1 MPIRYLLQQEVS
13 EMATVYFLRNGNDD
27 LFKIGITR
35 GEVEARRK
43 ALSTG
48 NPSGLVEF
56 ARIETP
62 NASATETFAH
72 NWIES
77 RRCSGD
83 AKEFYALTED
93 EAATH
98 VALTT
103 EFATTTLPIRE
114 KVAEVTKLSSS
125 DRVLVPGEREV
136 AICQELAEVDE
147 QIYRLS
153 MRKEMLESRL
163 KLGMGDAREIAG
175 HVTWKTE
182 VRHRLDNAAVKER
195 HFDIYTECQVESR
208 CRPFKVL

>member
-1 MPIRYLLQQEVS
+1 
-13 EMATVYFLRNGNDD
+13 MAIVYFLRSGNED

-35 GEVEARRK
+35 GTVEDRRK

-48 NPSGLVEF
+48 NPNGLVEF
-56 ARIETP
+56 AQIETP

-83 AKEFYALTED
+83 AKEFYALTDE

-98 VALTT
+98 VALTSQ
-103 EFATTTLPIRE
+103 FATTTLPIRD
-114 KVAEVTKLSSS
+114 KVAEVAKLQSG
-125 DRVLVPGEREV
+125 DRVLMPGERE
-136 AICQELAEVDE
+136 ATICQELAEVRQ

-153 MRKEMLESRL
+153 MQEEMLESRL
-163 KLGMGDAREIAG
+163 KLIMGDAGAITG
-175 HVTWKTE
+175 LVTWKTE
-182 VRHRLDNAAVKER
+182 TRHRLDNAAIKER
-195 HFDIYTECQVESR
+195 HFDIYTQFQVESK